1 MCALDS
7 GSVSKAV
14 LTLTAANYMTAA
26 NSGQMLVFQPSLVT
40 NSLEEP
46 KVPKGS
52 MVMYTS
58 QVMAGKGI
66 LDFCGRH
73 SCSGTKLFP

>member
-1 MCALDS
+1 MQDLIRVCALDS

-40 NSLEEP
+40 NTDEEP
-46 KVPKGS
+46 SVPKGS
-52 MVMYTS
+52 MIMYTGKI
-58 QVMAGKGI
+58 MAGVFDA
-66 LDFCGRH
+66 LTLAARR
-73 SCSGTKLFP
+73 

>member
-40 NSLEEP
+40 NTDEEP
-46 KVPKGS
+46 SVPKGS
-52 MVMYTS
+52 MIMYTGKI
-58 QVMAGKGI
+58 MAGVFDA
-66 LDFCGRH
+66 LTLAARR
-73 SCSGTKLFP
+73 